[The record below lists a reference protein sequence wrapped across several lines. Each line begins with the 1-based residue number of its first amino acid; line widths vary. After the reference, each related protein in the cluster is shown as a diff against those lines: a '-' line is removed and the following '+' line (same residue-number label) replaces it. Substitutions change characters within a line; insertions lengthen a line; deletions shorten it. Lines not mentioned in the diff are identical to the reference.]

1 MPMPQRHILTIAAV
15 LTALPLA
22 LTGCTTI
29 VATPVTPTT
38 TAPTAEPIEVDKPTN
53 EPIPPASDFTTVY
66 DDSGIVSVNVPSTW
80 TDVVGAQLTN
90 SSGVVFY
97 NVTASPDIAAWQSGW
112 DVPGVSVSSTQD
124 PSIVIEDIING
135 TIAGPG
141 AECDAAP
148 ETGDY
153 DDGVYVGTYVYFENC
168 GGVGTDYV
176 SIVARDADKNVIICT
191 IQMVSDED
199 KSTVRDEILNS
210 FWAIY

>member
-1 MPMPQRHILTIAAV
+1 MPMSQRHILTVAAV

-38 TAPTAEPIEVDKPTN
+38 TTPTAEPIEVDKPTN

-141 AECDAAP
+141 AECEAP

-153 DDGVYVGTYVYFENC
+153 DDGVYVGTYVYLENC

-176 SIVARDADKNVIICT
+176 SIVAQDADKTHFIICT

>member
-1 MPMPQRHILTIAAV
+1 M
-15 LTALPLA
+15 
-22 LTGCTTI
+22 
-29 VATPVTPTT
+29 
-38 TAPTAEPIEVDKPTN
+38 
-53 EPIPPASDFTTVY
+53 
-66 DDSGIVSVNVPSTW
+66 
-80 TDVVGAQLTN
+80 
-90 SSGVVFY
+90 
-97 NVTASPDIAAWQSGW
+97 
-112 DVPGVSVSSTQD
+112 
-124 PSIVIEDIING
+124 IEDIING

-141 AECDAAP
+141 AECEAP

-176 SIVARDADKNVIICT
+176 SIVAQDADKTHFIICT